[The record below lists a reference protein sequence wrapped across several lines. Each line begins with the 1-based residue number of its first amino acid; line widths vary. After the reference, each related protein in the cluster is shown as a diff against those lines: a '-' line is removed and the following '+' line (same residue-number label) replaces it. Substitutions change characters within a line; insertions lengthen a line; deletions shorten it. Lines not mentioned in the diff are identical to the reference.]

1 MPQGFYDIISK
12 KVETMAV
19 MKKSIT
25 VGETKV
31 YDTGLIYSRVIGLQ
45 ASSRDVNLD
54 EVLSCEL
61 SPVPTALFTDSGE
74 MRISKSKSVLKNQT
88 KIDVSARQ
96 VSLDSPCIVTDG
108 CALLWIPH
116 WPPSSPTQQPTVM
129 DYVNKFQDMIKERLS
144 SGDVY
149 LVFDRYEDFSTKYST
164 RISRGS
170 DGCRVFQLSPT
181 APLPSQ
187 KLMLTVTQNKKQLI
201 DIICKDIQQ
210 DTDFLHKNTEMH
222 KLVITGQDKT
232 PVEISVGG
240 VIIHRHDI
248 VTTHEEADNIIV
260 QQAIRVARDEQRPV
274 TVLADDTDVYT
285 LLLYHYLEQGLPTLM
300 VMESPIKERAVVDIR
315 ATVEKNKS
323 IIPTMLAAHAL
334 TGCDT
339 VSACFGIG
347 KGTMLKVLK
356 SGHPLNVL
364 GNVDAA
370 WPDVM
375 EQATQFM
382 AACYGQR
389 KSNSMSE
396 VRIGVW
402 RARTGRPGST
412 TTPKLCS
419 LPPTTEAFVENV
431 KRAHLQTCIWKNA
444 LELDPPNLDPTNYGW
459 IKEDSTK
466 SLLPTTVPANVNL
479 APNAILKLIRCTC
492 TSVMPCKSSRC
503 GCNNANLA
511 CTIFCSCHASIECC
525 NEQSRTATDT
535 DDED

>member
-1 MPQGFYDIISK
+1 MS
-12 KVETMAV
+12 
-19 MKKSIT
+19 
-25 VGETKV
+25 
-31 YDTGLIYSRVIGLQ
+31 
-45 ASSRDVNLD
+45 
-54 EVLSCEL
+54 
-61 SPVPTALFTDSGE
+61 
-74 MRISKSKSVLKNQT
+74 
-88 KIDVSARQ
+88 
-96 VSLDSPCIVTDG
+96 
-108 CALLWIPH
+108 
-116 WPPSSPTQQPTVM
+116 
-129 DYVNKFQDMIKERLS
+129 
-144 SGDVY
+144 
-149 LVFDRYEDFSTKYST
+149 
-164 RISRGS
+164 
-170 DGCRVFQLSPT
+170 
-181 APLPSQ
+181 
-187 KLMLTVTQNKKQLI
+187 
-201 DIICKDIQQ
+201 
-210 DTDFLHKNTEMH
+210 
-222 KLVITGQDKT
+222 
-232 PVEISVGG
+232 
-240 VIIHRHDI
+240 
-248 VTTHEEADNIIV
+248 
-260 QQAIRVARDEQRPV
+260 RPV

-285 LLLYHYLEQGLPTLM
+285 LLLYHYLEQGLQTLM